1 MFTQHGSNVI
11 TVIYHFS
18 CCTQIF
24 GGKVFFGSVVQRRE
38 SLSDVPVPQGES
50 VELLFLGVRL
60 VLVVLLVLA
69 QVCQW

>member
-18 CCTQIF
+18 CTQIF

-38 SLSDVPVPQGES
+38 GLSDVPVPQGES

-69 QVCQW
+69 QVCHW